1 MEEETGSL
9 QPEEDQPEAEEETPE
24 PESEIPE
31 SADEIPESQEE
42 ILESKSENAEPK
54 PENAEFEPE
63 ERDNSAE
70 EEPQSAEPEQTEAE
84 NSIDDSDLLQ
94 MIEEAK
100 QDLLESPLEGST
112 GREGEG
118 EEEEEEEADKS
129 SSPSEVGPSAN
140 KEKRLSKHRNQGQ
153 EDNSDDSA
161 RSLTPE
167 EAALPPLGPRTP
179 PPTTQG
185 ETQTDWRQSGVE
197 VVSLPL
203 LREMKRVQGE
213 PGERW
218 EEKVLGTEVTARFKE
233 PMPTVVL
240 PLDRFYPMD
249 SPLASACGGRL
260 TGRGS
265 NLEVVSTYTT
275 HTANNVVDAQV
286 TYRDDKRG
294 GVRVDIDGGGLQ
306 VILDVEQKKKRKR
319 KANKWERRMKREPLS
334 LRPPKPKF
342 NRCPDLLRKL
352 AWLEDK
358 AEERHVLRM
367 QVSRDAKHWKPTLPQ
382 RAVPDFGPRW
392 KDWHAMP
399 YPEEPPTKDVGRT
412 LVSTNQHVGLMMYAR
427 HLEGKRRQAR
437 KLAPQPCSLPPA
449 TELRP
454 GVRPASVYED
464 ERIKRLREARE
475 HYARVSMGTLPP
487 LPLEERDEMGGEDME
502 STIELLLPDILED
515 TVEEVEEDG
524 GEELE
529 LQVEG
534 KEEIIPEAQE
544 EGDVEE
550 EGEGEVEEE
559 KEEGIEIEE
568 GGEVAQVEEENIKL
582 EEEEGEDD
590 QKEEVG
596 QGEEEIDQEEGEE
609 IQEEEQIEENAEEGE
624 EEPGVEEIEKEGE
637 EEQAA
642 ENEAEEEAA

>member
-24 PESEIPE
+24 PEGEIPE
-31 SADEIPESQEE
+31 SVDEIPESQDE
-42 ILESKSENAEPK
+42 ILELK
-54 PENAEFEPE
+54 PENAESEPE
-63 ERDNSAE
+63 EPDNSGE
-70 EEPQSAEPEQTEAE
+70 EEPQGAEPEQTEAE

-118 EEEEEEEADKS
+118 EDEEEEADKS
-129 SSPSEVGPSAN
+129 SSPSEVGPSSN
-140 KEKRLSKHRNQGQ
+140 KEKRLSKLRNQGQ

-179 PPTTQG
+179 PPTTEG

-213 PGERW
+213 PGGRW

-334 LRPPKPKF
+334 LRQPKPKF

-358 AEERHVLRM
+358 AEERHVFRM

-382 RAVPDFGPRW
+382 RVVPDFGPRW

-437 KLAPQPCSLPPA
+437 KLAPQPSSLPPA

-464 ERIKRLREARE
+464 ERTKRLREARE

-487 LPLEERDEMGGEDME
+487 LPLEKKDEKKGEDME

-515 TVEEVEEDG
+515 TVEDVEEGG

-529 LQVEG
+529 IQVEG
-534 KEEIIPEAQE
+534 QEEIIQEAQE
-544 EGDVEE
+544 EGEVEE
-550 EGEGEVEEE
+550 KEEEGEVEEE
-559 KEEGIEIEE
+559 KEERIEIEE
-568 GGEVAQVEEENIKL
+568 GGEVALVEEENIEL
-582 EEEEGEDD
+582 EEEEGEVDR
-590 QKEEVG
+590 
-596 QGEEEIDQEEGEE
+596 EEGEE
-609 IQEEEQIEENAEEGE
+609 IQEEEQIEENAGEGE
-624 EEPGVEEIEKEGE
+624 EEPGVEEIEKGE
-637 EEQAA
+637 EEQAV
-642 ENEAEEEAA
+642 ENEAEEEAV